1 MVKVRSKIK
10 RSFMIKRMNIFLT
23 KMQTVAQKNIARG
36 EMVE

>member
-10 RSFMIKRMNIFLT
+10 RSFMIKRMNIFFNENANGCT
-23 KMQTVAQKNIARG
+23 KNIARG